1 MSVYILNAGQS
12 GEALDAVERLLEPA
26 IPGLKRIGSVEDIGK
41 SSFKS
46 GGRAFVILVA
56 GSADKRDLAALA
68 DGVISRHRTVFFLVV
83 SDDISARD
91 YKHLIQ
97 FGNADWAAESGLPRE
112 ALDILRKV
120 DATPTV
126 AVASQRPVVV
136 SFVPSAGGVGNST
149 LSMETAVQLVKRKAD
164 KESRI
169 ALVDLDLQSSHV
181 CDYLDIAPKVQVEE
195 IIEAPERL
203 DEQLLE
209 VFASRHQSGLDVFA
223 APRNPLGVR
232 RLSVDALSALFDR
245 MAHRYAYILVDL
257 PLGAHEWT
265 VPLLAASEGVLV
277 TGLNTIP
284 GLTRTAETL
293 SAIRAEGGI
302 GADLRVI
309 VNRCEFRPFGGLA
322 RADHVTRILG
332 SEKTI
337 FVRDSKAAVE
347 CVNAGASMTLAY
359 PSEKMVKDIAGI
371 ADFCM
376 ALKPAQ
382 AARP

>member
-56 GSADKRDLAALA
+56 GSADKQDLAALA

-149 LSMETAVQLVKRKAD
+149 LSMETAVQLIKRKAD
-164 KESRI
+164 KEMQDRAGRPRSAVEPRLRLSGHR
-169 ALVDLDLQSSHV
+169 AQGSGRGDHRGAGAARRAAARGLRQPPPKRPRCLRRAAQSSRRPPSQRRRPVGAVRPHG
-181 CDYLDIAPKVQVEE
+181 APL
-195 IIEAPERL
+195 RL
-203 DEQLLE
+203 
-209 VFASRHQSGLDVFA
+209 H
-223 APRNPLGVR
+223 PRR
-232 RLSVDALSALFDR
+232 S
-245 MAHRYAYILVDL
+245 
-257 PLGAHEWT
+257 
-265 VPLLAASEGVLV
+265 
-277 TGLNTIP
+277 
-284 GLTRTAETL
+284 
-293 SAIRAEGGI
+293 
-302 GADLRVI
+302 
-309 VNRCEFRPFGGLA
+309 
-322 RADHVTRILG
+322 
-332 SEKTI
+332 
-337 FVRDSKAAVE
+337 
-347 CVNAGASMTLAY
+347 
-359 PSEKMVKDIAGI
+359 
-371 ADFCM
+371 
-376 ALKPAQ
+376 
-382 AARP
+382 AARGS

>member
-56 GSADKRDLAALA
+56 SSADKQDLAALA

-112 ALDILRKV
+112 ALDILRKI

>member
-1 MSVYILNAGQS
+1 
-12 GEALDAVERLLEPA
+12 
-26 IPGLKRIGSVEDIGK
+26 
-41 SSFKS
+41 
-46 GGRAFVILVA
+46 VA
-56 GSADKRDLAALA
+56 GPADKQGMAALV

-91 YKHLIQ
+91 YKLLIQ

-120 DATPTV
+120 DATPSV

-136 SFVPSAGGVGNST
+136 SFLPSAGGVGNST
-149 LSMETAVQLVKRKAD
+149 LAMETAVQIVKRKAD

-181 CDYLDIAPKVQVEE
+181 CDYLDIAPKVQVDE

-203 DEQLLE
+203 DDQLLD
-209 VFASRHQSGLDVFA
+209 VFASRHSSGLDVFA

-232 RLSVDALSALFDR
+232 RLSVDALSALFDH

-257 PLGAHEWT
+257 PVGAYEWT

-284 GLTRTAETL
+284 GLTRIAETL
-293 SAIRAEGGI
+293 TAMRAEAGI
-302 GADLRVI
+302 GGDLRVI
-309 VNRCEFRPFGGLA
+309 VNRREFRLFGGLS
-322 RADHVTRILG
+322 RSDHVARVLG
-332 SEKTI
+332 GEKTM
-337 FVRDSKAAVE
+337 FVRDSKVAIE
-347 CVNAGASMTLAY
+347 CVNAGAAMTLAY

-371 ADFCM
+371 ADYCL
-376 ALKPAQ
+376 ALKPVQ
-382 AARP
+382 PGRP

>member
-1 MSVYILNAGQS
+1 
-12 GEALDAVERLLEPA
+12 
-26 IPGLKRIGSVEDIGK
+26 
-41 SSFKS
+41 
-46 GGRAFVILVA
+46 
-56 GSADKRDLAALA
+56 
-68 DGVISRHRTVFFLVV
+68 
-83 SDDISARD
+83 
-91 YKHLIQ
+91 
-97 FGNADWAAESGLPRE
+97 
-112 ALDILRKV
+112 
-120 DATPTV
+120 
-126 AVASQRPVVV
+126 
-136 SFVPSAGGVGNST
+136 
-149 LSMETAVQLVKRKAD
+149 
-164 KESRI
+164 
-169 ALVDLDLQSSHV
+169 
-181 CDYLDIAPKVQVEE
+181 
-195 IIEAPERL
+195 
-203 DEQLLE
+203 
-209 VFASRHQSGLDVFA
+209 
-223 APRNPLGVR
+223 
-232 RLSVDALSALFDR
+232 

>member
-41 SSFKS
+41 TSFKS

-56 GSADKRDLAALA
+56 GSADKQDLATLA
-68 DGVISRHRTVFFLVV
+68 DAVISRHKNLFFLVV

-136 SFVPSAGGVGNST
+136 SFFPSAGGVGNST

-164 KESRI
+164 KENRI

-245 MAHRYAYILVDL
+245 MAHRYAYILVDM
-257 PLGAHEWT
+257 PLGAQEWT
-265 VPLLAASEGVLV
+265 VPLLAASEGVVV

-284 GLTRTAETL
+284 GLTRIAETL
-293 SAIRAEGGI
+293 TAIRAVDGI

-309 VNRCEFRPFGGLA
+309 VNRCEFRTFGGLA
-322 RADHVTRILG
+322 RADHVTRILSG
-332 SEKTI
+332 EKTM
-337 FVRDSKAAVE
+337 FVRDSKAALE

-359 PSEKMVKDIAGI
+359 PSEKMVKDVAGI

-376 ALKPAQ
+376 ALKPVQ

>member
-149 LSMETAVQLVKRKAD
+149 LSMETAVQLIKRKAD
-164 KESRI
+164 KEMRI

-284 GLTRTAETL
+284 DLTRTAETL

>member
-56 GSADKRDLAALA
+56 SSADKQDLAALA

-149 LSMETAVQLVKRKAD
+149 LSMETAVQLIKRKAD
-164 KESRI
+164 KEMRI

>member
-149 LSMETAVQLVKRKAD
+149 LSMETAVQLIKRKAD
-164 KESRI
+164 KEMRI